1 MIPRCRRVHPR
12 RPGLVERHHL
22 DPEQRKG
29 HSICELPNGT
39 GPEDRIADAKRH
51 RTGTRSFIVVAV
63 RSKRCGS
70 GGRQDEAK

>member
-1 MIPRCRRVHPR
+1 MIPRCRRVLPR

-22 DPEQRKG
+22 DPEQRKV

-39 GPEDRIADAKRH
+39 GPSDRIADAKRH

-63 RSKRCGS
+63 RSDRFENS
-70 GGRQDEAK
+70 GRQYEVK